1 MFGNDARRKYSQPG
15 VKEYLTTQPSGLAI
29 STALFVIVVCFPLA
43 LLSGMNVDQAVLANV
58 VLLVIVVP
66 LAWPGRKAVPSVAYC
81 RLAGG
86 RLQSERKR
94 RSFATGSFSMRSLQC
109 VESLL

>member
-1 MFGNDARRKYSQPG
+1 M
-15 VKEYLTTQPSGLAI
+15 KEYLTTQPSGLAI

-66 LAWPGRKAVPSVAYC
+66 LAWRAAKRYQALPTADSRAADAERAQASFLRNRKLLYAFSAVCGVAVVV
-81 RLAGG
+81 RL
-86 RLQSERKR
+86 
-94 RSFATGSFSMRSLQC
+94 
-109 VESLL
+109 LLH